1 MSNDSF
7 SSLLRV
13 VNIDEAH
20 CINIWGGTFRTDYA
34 CLGVLRGR
42 FPQNVP
48 FQIASATLPEHV
60 LDDIRS
66 KLRLAQDV
74 KMVQVTNA
82 RPNVALSV
90 RTMKHSNDS
99 KADLRFLI
107 PVKATKTEDI
117 PMTIVYC
124 NERTTTEDCNDRLQD
139 WAEEQ
144 GISRD
149 CIGFYHAL
157 VGEKRRRDLEDL
169 LKAGMVRILFATEAL
184 GMVSIQD
191 IDFR

>member
-1 MSNDSF
+1 MSKDSF
-7 SSLLRV
+7 SSLL
-13 VNIDEAH
+13 IDEAH
-20 CINIWGGTFRTDYA
+20 CINIWGGSFRTDYA
-34 CLGVLRGR
+34 GLGVLRGR

-48 FQIASATLPEHV
+48 LQIASATLPEHV

-74 KMVQVTNA
+74 KMIRVTNA

-90 RTMKHSNDS
+90 RTMKYSNDS

-107 PVKATKTEDI
+107 PVTATNAEEI

-144 GISRD
+144 GIPKE
-149 CIGFYHAL
+149 CVGFYHAL
-157 VGEKRRRDLEDL
+157 IGEKQKREIEDS
-169 LKAGMVRILFATEAL
+169 LKDGKLRILFATEAL
-184 GMVSIQD
+184 GMVSVHC
-191 IDFR
+191 IDFG

>member
-1 MSNDSF
+1 MSKDSF
-7 SSLLRV
+7 SNLLRV

-20 CINIWGGTFRTDYA
+20 CINIWGGSFRTDYA
-34 CLGVLRGR
+34 GLGVLRGR

-48 FQIASATLPEHV
+48 LQIASATLPEHV

-66 KLRLAQDV
+66 KLRLAHDV
-74 KMVQVTNA
+74 KVIRVTNA

-90 RTMKHSNDS
+90 RTMKYSNES

-107 PVKATKTEDI
+107 PVTASNAEDI

-144 GISRD
+144 GITKES
-149 CIGFYHAL
+149 IGFYHAL
-157 VGEKRRRDLEDL
+157 VGEKRKREIEDS
-169 LKAGMVRILFATEAL
+169 LKDGKIRILFATEAL
-184 GMVSIQD
+184 GMVSVQC
-191 IDFR
+191 IDFK